1 MDLPRD
7 LLDMIDEYVS
17 DAFDATGTRK
27 SRQARRLPTP
37 LPIAAAPSSSQS
49 DIVGDV
55 EIDVSDMSAD
65 DAAAAEPS
73 DGLIPVEI
81 DDRTD
86 PEGRNIFSFD
96 EGTAFLAPAF
106 IAPKDPIPSL
116 SRIRTARGSHPPPAE
131 IELDEDEITNVL
143 GIPPQNRG

>member
-1 MDLPRD
+1 M
-7 LLDMIDEYVS
+7 
-17 DAFDATGTRK
+17 
-27 SRQARRLPTP
+27 PTAA
-37 LPIAAAPSSSQS
+37 AAAPAASHS
-49 DIVGDV
+49 DVSNDV

-65 DAAAAEPS
+65 DAAAAEAS

-106 IAPKDPIPSL
+106 IAPKDPLPTL

-143 GIPPQNRG
+143 GIPPQNRA

>member
-7 LLDMIDEYVS
+7 LQDMIDEYVS

-27 SRQARRLPTP
+27 SRQVRRLPTP
-37 LPIAAAPSSSQS
+37 LPIA
-49 DIVGDV
+49 DV